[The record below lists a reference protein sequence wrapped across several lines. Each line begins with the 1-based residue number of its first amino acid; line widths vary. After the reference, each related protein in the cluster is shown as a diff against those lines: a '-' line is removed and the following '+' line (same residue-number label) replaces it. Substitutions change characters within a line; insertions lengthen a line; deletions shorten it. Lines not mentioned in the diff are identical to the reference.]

1 MTKNKYL
8 SLTFILLIT
17 FLASGIGGF
26 TTATF
31 KEPWYSQIILP
42 SFNPPSWVF
51 GPVWTTLYILMSV
64 AIWRIWI
71 NYYDNKILN
80 LYFLHL
86 FFNMIWSI
94 IFFGFIK
101 TPLTDNNE
109 FPMPFLKTPEY
120 AAEKIYNGLV
130 KGKAF
135 EIHFPKGL
143 TLTLKF
149 LRILPYKL
157 YLFLVDKFV
166 KR

>member
-26 TTATF
+26 TTANF

-51 GPVWTTLYILMSV
+51 GPIWTTLYILMSI

-71 NYYDNKILN
+71 KFYDNKILN
-80 LYFLHL
+80 LYFFHL

-94 IFFGFIK
+94 IFFGFHQIG
-101 TPLTDNNE
+101 LALLDL
-109 FPMPFLKTPEY
+109 FIILIFIVLLM
-120 AAEKIYNGLV
+120 KIYYSKDKISFSLMV
-130 KGKAF
+130 PYFLWSCYAF
-135 EIHFPKGL
+135 VLNFNIF
-143 TLTLKF
+143 
-149 LRILPYKL
+149 ILN
-157 YLFLVDKFV
+157 
-166 KR
+166 

>member
-26 TTATF
+26 TTANF

-51 GPVWTTLYILMSV
+51 GPVWTTLYILMSI

-71 NYYDNKILN
+71 KYYDNKILN
-80 LYFLHL
+80 LYFFHL

-94 IFFGFIK
+94 IFFGFHQIG
-101 TPLTDNNE
+101 LALLDL
-109 FPMPFLKTPEY
+109 FIILIFIVLLM
-120 AAEKIYNGLV
+120 KIYYSKDKISFSLMVPYFLWSAYALV
-130 KGKAF
+130 LNF
-135 EIHFPKGL
+135 NIF
-143 TLTLKF
+143 
-149 LRILPYKL
+149 ILN
-157 YLFLVDKFV
+157 
-166 KR
+166 

>member
-17 FLASGIGGF
+17 FLASGIGGY

-51 GPVWTTLYILMSV
+51 GPVWTVLYILMSV

-80 LYFLHL
+80 LYLLHL

-94 IFFGFIK
+94 IFFGFHEIG
-101 TPLTDNNE
+101 LALLDLVLILI
-109 FPMPFLKTPEY
+109 FIVLLM
-120 AAEKIYNGLV
+120 KIYYLKDKISFSLMVPYFLWSSYALV
-130 KGKAF
+130 LNF
-135 EIHFPKGL
+135 NIF
-143 TLTLKF
+143 
-149 LRILPYKL
+149 ILN
-157 YLFLVDKFV
+157 
-166 KR
+166 

>member
-17 FLASGIGGF
+17 FLASSIGGF
-26 TTATF
+26 TTTTF

-51 GPVWTTLYILMSV
+51 GPVWTVLYILMSV

-71 NYYDNKILN
+71 NYYDNKTLK

-94 IFFGFIK
+94 IFFGFHQIG
-101 TPLTDNNE
+101 LALLDLVLILI
-109 FPMPFLKTPEY
+109 FIVLLM
-120 AAEKIYNGLV
+120 KIYYLKDKISFSLMIPYFLWSGYALV
-130 KGKAF
+130 LNF
-135 EIHFPKGL
+135 NIF
-143 TLTLKF
+143 
-149 LRILPYKL
+149 ILN
-157 YLFLVDKFV
+157 
-166 KR
+166 

>member
-17 FLASGIGGF
+17 FLAAGIGGF

-51 GPVWTTLYILMSV
+51 GPVWTVLYILMSV

-71 NYYDNKILN
+71 KYYDNKILN

-86 FFNMIWSI
+86 FFNMIWST
-94 IFFGFIK
+94 IFCGFHQIG
-101 TPLTDNNE
+101 LALLDLVLILI
-109 FPMPFLKTPEY
+109 FIVLLM
-120 AAEKIYNGLV
+120 KIYYLKDKISFSLMVPYFLWSSYALV
-130 KGKAF
+130 LNF
-135 EIHFPKGL
+135 NIF
-143 TLTLKF
+143 
-149 LRILPYKL
+149 ILN
-157 YLFLVDKFV
+157 
-166 KR
+166 

>member
-26 TTATF
+26 TTANF

-51 GPVWTTLYILMSV
+51 GPVWTTLYILMSI

-71 NYYDNKILN
+71 KYYDNKILN
-80 LYFLHL
+80 LYFFHL

-94 IFFGFIK
+94 IFFGFHQIG
-101 TPLTDNNE
+101 LALLDLVLILI
-109 FPMPFLKTPEY
+109 FIVLLM
-120 AAEKIYNGLV
+120 KIYYLKDKISFSLMVPYFLWSSYALV
-130 KGKAF
+130 LNF
-135 EIHFPKGL
+135 NIF
-143 TLTLKF
+143 
-149 LRILPYKL
+149 ILN
-157 YLFLVDKFV
+157 
-166 KR
+166 